1 MQVTLVCFSFI
12 TFVHSVTLKAMPITA
27 EEAFQEAASKIL
39 DTTTFVRAVL
49 SGRRRNMSVDFE
61 RIDIRPVE
69 IKGVLHLQL
78 MQNDGRATTT
88 KNLLPSALEVDQLL
102 TTGYAN
108 ILVESTQEAYSIRV
122 TKSGDAQVH
131 TEKRALEQNFSHDKK
146 KDRLLDASD
155 PFLREVGIADAKGV
169 IKPSRQD
176 KYKQVEEFLRLL
188 SPALNAAIEAGQIHK
203 PTPANPL
210 RITDLG
216 CGHAYLT
223 FAAHQ
228 FLMSSGIPVVVTGI
242 DVRPE
247 SRDHNNA
254 IAQKLGI
261 ASSISFK
268 AEEISKTTSDAADI
282 AIALH
287 ACDTATDDAIAWA
300 VNGGAKLLLIAPCCH
315 HDIQKQIDAAPEPW
329 GALTKFGLMKERLG
343 DLLTDSFRAQL
354 LRFVGYRVEVIEFV
368 GGEHTPRNLM
378 IRAVKTDAKPEQ
390 IDVDRYLE
398 ITAQWGVKPAL
409 EKKLSTLNIR

>member
-1 MQVTLVCFSFI
+1 MQISC
-12 TFVHSVTLKAMPITA
+12 
-27 EEAFQEAASKIL
+27 EEALASACSKIL
-39 DTTTFVRAVL
+39 DSSTFVRAVL
-49 SGRRRNMSVDFE
+49 SGRRRNMQVEFE
-61 RIDIRPVE
+61 RLDIRPVE
-69 IKGVLHLQL
+69 LKGALYLQL
-78 MQNDGRATTT
+78 MHNDGRATTT
-88 KNLLPSALEVDQLL
+88 KNLVPEHSIIDELL
-102 TTGYAN
+102 NSGYAN
-108 ILVESTQEAYSIRV
+108 ITVESTHEAFSVRI

-131 TEKRALEQNFSHDKK
+131 TEKRVAEQNLAHDKK
-146 KDRLLDASD
+146 KDRLLDSSD

-188 SPALNAAIEAGQIHK
+188 SPTLNAAIEAGQIHK
-203 PTPANPL
+203 PTTENPL

-228 FLMSSGIPVVVTGI
+228 FLTKSGVPVLVTGI
-242 DVRPE
+242 DIRPD
-247 SRDHNNA
+247 SRDRNNA

-261 ASSISFK
+261 TQTINFK
-268 AEEISKTTSDAADI
+268 AEEISKTTADI
-282 AIALH
+282 ADVAIALH

-315 HDIQKQIDAAPEPW
+315 HDIQKQIDTAPEPW

-343 DLLTDSFRAQL
+343 DLLTDSLRAQL
-354 LRFVGYRVEVIEFV
+354 LRIVGYRVEVIEFV

-378 IRAVKTDAKPEQ
+378 IRAVKTDAKPDKLD
-390 IDVDRYLE
+390 IDRYLE
-398 ITAQWGVKPAL
+398 MTSQWGVTPAL
-409 EKKLSTLNIR
+409 EKKLPTLNIR

>member
-1 MQVTLVCFSFI
+1 
-12 TFVHSVTLKAMPITA
+12 MPITR

-39 DTTTFVRAVL
+39 DTATFVRAVL
-49 SGRRRNMSVDFE
+49 SGRRRNMSVEFE

-69 IKGVLHLQL
+69 IKGVLNLQL
-78 MQNDGRATTT
+78 MQSDGRTTT
-88 KNLLPSALEVDQLL
+88 AKNLLPSAIEVDQLL
-102 TTGYAN
+102 NSGYAN
-108 ILVESTQEAYSIRV
+108 IMVESTFEAYSIRV

-131 TEKRALEQNFSHDKK
+131 TEKRALEQNLSHDKK

-188 SPALNAAIEAGQIHK
+188 SPALNAAIDAGQIHK
-203 PTPANPL
+203 PTTDNPL

-228 FLMSSGIPVVVTGI
+228 FLMNSGIPVVVTGI
-242 DVRPE
+242 DIRPD
-247 SRDHNNA
+247 SRDRNNA
-254 IAQKLGI
+254 IAEKLGI
-261 ASSISFK
+261 TKTISFK
-268 AEEISKTTSDAADI
+268 AEEISKTTSDSADI

-354 LRFVGYRVEVIEFV
+354 LRLVGYRVEVIEFI

-390 IDVDRYLE
+390 LDIDRYLE